1 MLLTILKIYFIIGIC
16 VIIPVTAFLFV
27 KEENTPLCGTCKHK
41 NKMVDEAP
49 CDKCIDKTDL
59 ALRKPANETE
69 FSNYERD
76 DTK

>member
-1 MLLTILKIYFIIGIC
+1 MKGFINEYRID
-16 VIIPVTAFLFV
+16 VP
-27 KEENTPLCGTCKHK
+27 PCGTCKHK

-69 FSNYERD
+69 FSNYERCD
-76 DTK
+76 KK

>member
-1 MLLTILKIYFIIGIC
+1 MCPFLVIQICGKEWWKMKGFINEDRID
-16 VIIPVTAFLFV
+16 VP
-27 KEENTPLCGTCKHK
+27 PCGTCKHK

-69 FSNYERD
+69 FSNYERSD
-76 DTK
+76 EK